1 MSSKYINLKD
11 QEATIR
17 DFIKRYSAY
26 LDRSELANKKYYR
39 LHGKAYLESVNLML
53 DKSGTYIFDDNFDD
67 RMIAKQ
73 PRICLWLE
81 GDACR
86 EGDFL
91 PITGLRIETF
101 KREFEKRNN
110 VKRKKY
116 K

>member
-1 MSSKYINLKD
+1 MCSKYISIKN

-26 LDRSELANKKYYR
+26 LDRSELTNKHYYR
-39 LHGKAYLESVNLML
+39 LHGKAYLDSVYNML
-53 DKSGTYIFDDNFDD
+53 DKSGLYLFCNNFDD
-67 RMIAKQ
+67 RHEVKQ
-73 PRICLWLE
+73 PRISLWLE
-81 GDACR
+81 GNSHR
-86 EGDFL
+86 EAEFL
-91 PITGLRIETF
+91 PITGLRIEKF

>member
-1 MSSKYINLKD
+1 MCNKYISIKD

-26 LDRSELANKKYYR
+26 LDRSELTDKHYYR
-39 LHGKAYLESVNLML
+39 LHGKAYLDSVFNML
-53 DKSGTYIFDDNFDD
+53 DKSGTYLFSNNFDD
-67 RMIAKQ
+67 RCEAKQ
-73 PRICLWLE
+73 PRISLWLE
-81 GDACR
+81 R
-86 EGDFL
+86 EGVFL

>member
-1 MSSKYINLKD
+1 MCSKYISLKE

-26 LDRSELANKKYYR
+26 LDRSELNKNYYR
-39 LHGKAYLESVNLML
+39 LHGKAYLESLYNML
-53 DKSGTYIFDDNFDD
+53 DKSGLYIFSDNFDTRD
-67 RMIAKQ
+67 KAEQ

-81 GDACR
+81 GNGAA
-86 EGDFL
+86 GDFL